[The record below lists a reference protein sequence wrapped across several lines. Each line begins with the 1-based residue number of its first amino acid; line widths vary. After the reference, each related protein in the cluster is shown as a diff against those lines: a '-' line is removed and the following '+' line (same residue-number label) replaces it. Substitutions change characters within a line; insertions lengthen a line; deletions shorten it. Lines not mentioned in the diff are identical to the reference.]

1 MKHIIEQYP
10 SGTVSASKLPDW
22 LLAHGL
28 GAVNTEEAAHLMG
41 VPPHYVRQK
50 LAAQRK
56 RGAVISPARGL
67 WVPVAAERRLW
78 GAPEPMAYLDAM
90 MEHLGAGYCVGWLSA
105 AALHGASHHA
115 AQVFQVATNKP
126 VANRIVGRAQLQFF
140 TREKLHRLSKK
151 RKTVLAGSASVATID
166 TTMLMVADDIALA
179 GGLDNAANVVIEL
192 AEADAFR
199 IEDVVHSA
207 SCFSVTAARRLG
219 WLLEEFTNCDG
230 LDDLAAYCA
239 QRDSSI
245 SMLFPG
251 AERRGPISKRWQLMI
266 NRKVDPDL

>member
-78 GAPEPMAYLDAM
+78 EPPSP
-90 MEHLGAGYCVGWLSA
+90 W
-105 AALHGASHHA
+105 
-115 AQVFQVATNKP
+115 P
-126 VANRIVGRAQLQFF
+126 
-140 TREKLHRLSKK
+140 
-151 RKTVLAGSASVATID
+151 
-166 TTMLMVADDIALA
+166 
-179 GGLDNAANVVIEL
+179 
-192 AEADAFR
+192 
-199 IEDVVHSA
+199 
-207 SCFSVTAARRLG
+207 
-219 WLLEEFTNCDG
+219 
-230 LDDLAAYCA
+230 
-239 QRDSSI
+239 I
-245 SMLFPG
+245 SMP
-251 AERRGPISKRWQLMI
+251 
-266 NRKVDPDL
+266 